1 MYHVIP
7 SENAS
12 LARTEGF
19 RRGTFKLTSAEFR
32 YYARDDPVIS

>member
-1 MYHVIP
+1 VYHVIP

-19 RRGTFKLTSAEFR
+19 RCGTFKLTSAGFGD
-32 YYARDDPVIS
+32 YARDDPVIS